1 MNTKNSIVI
10 NFYFLNCGSF
20 HILENNLQIQILTFF
35 KTMNHGRTHVKIKY
49 LKFYLNGNLP
59 EELMVLFKGRII
71 YNLSQK
77 YFIFT

>member
-35 KTMNHGRTHVKIKY
+35 KTMNHDRTHVKIKY
-49 LKFYLNGNLP
+49 LNFYLNENL
-59 EELMVLFKGRII
+59 MALFKGRII